1 MKKIFLTI
9 AFVFTIYNF
18 NAQTTEKPYTT
29 KVLGACGMC
38 KDRIETISLNTI
50 GVTSAVWDEETKMLE
65 INYDATMFNETELH
79 LNLSKA
85 GHETSKMKADD
96 KAYHALPACCAYKTV
111 DQDHH
116 ETEKNPL
123 IVNSVNEV
131 MGVIYELG
139 ENNKKTAVV
148 GANIYWL
155 GGTAGT
161 VSKANGSFNI
171 PMQSSSNR
179 LVVEYLG
186 FNSDT
191 LLIEKPGTVEIV
203 LKESETD
210 LTGVQIVSRR
220 KTMSVSYISPIK
232 LRKISKK
239 ELTKAACCNLSE
251 SFETNPAVDVSY
263 TDAVTGTK
271 QIEML
276 GLAGPY
282 VQITRENMP
291 DVRGLASIY
300 GLEFIPGPWIESI
313 QLNLGTGS
321 VINGFESIAG
331 QINVELKKPSD
342 EERLFVNGYYGS
354 GGRIE
359 ANINASTTV
368 SERFDTNILL
378 HGNVR
383 GQAHDNNF
391 DGFLDMPKGKG
402 LTIAN
407 NWKYYGD
414 NGNEGEFG
422 VKITSTDNTSGQDN
436 EHHNGI
442 HPPGYVLWKANIKAN
457 RYEAWMKRGKA
468 FLDKTN
474 TSIGFQLGGIMY
486 DQNSNF
492 GKRIYNGSQKMLY
505 ANLIYQTIIKN
516 KDNKITFGSS
526 FQAENTEEVLGTQS
540 FKRNE
545 YVPGIF
551 GEYTYSKN
559 EKIDIVLGLRT
570 DYHNNFGFFVTP
582 RLHTRYALS
591 QWTVLRGSAG
601 RGQRTANI
609 IAENIGALAS
619 SRSFIIENVND
630 KTPYGLQA
638 EVAWN
643 YGLNLTHDF
652 NDKLQYSLD
661 LYLTNFQNQV
671 IVDYDQNT
679 TQLWFYNLNGKSYSR
694 SIQTQMDYTIL
705 KDFDIRLAYRYNDVK
720 VQYKSGLLAKPL
732 VSPHRAFC
740 NLAYEYKGWKFDYTI
755 NWQSSKRIANTAS
768 NPEEYRLNARSKN
781 FSVSNAQITKS
792 LAKSFELYLG
802 GENIFNFQ
810 QLNPIISSGEPYGQ
824 YFDASQV
831 WGPVF
836 GSMFYAGFRYSL
848 MNKNTD

>member
-1 MKKIFLTI
+1 MKIFISI
-9 AFVFTIYNF
+9 ALIFSIYHLQ
-18 NAQTTEKPYTT
+18 AQNTPKPYTT
-29 KVLGACGMC
+29 KVEGACGMC
-38 KDRIETISLNTI
+38 KDRIEGISLNTI
-50 GVTSAVWDEETKMLE
+50 GVNTAVWNEETKILE
-65 INYDATMFNETELH
+65 ITIDAAMFNETELH
-79 LNLSKA
+79 QKLSNA
-85 GHETSKMKADD
+85 GHETSKMKANEE
-96 KAYHALPACCAYKTV
+96 AYHALPACCAYKTEGHE
-111 DQDHH
+111 HH
-116 ETEKNPL
+116 EEDNPL
-123 IVNSVNEV
+123 IANSINEV
-131 MGVIYELG
+131 AGVIYELG
-139 ENNKKTAVV
+139 EKNKKTAII

-161 VSKANGSFNI
+161 VSRSNGSFNI
-171 PMQSSSNR
+171 PMQASSNM
-179 LVVEYLG
+179 LIVEYLG
-186 FNSDT
+186 YNTDT
-191 LLIEKPGTVEIV
+191 LIVDKPGTIEIV
-203 LKESETD
+203 LKESEID
-210 LTGVQIVSRR
+210 LKGVQIVGR
-220 KTMSVSYISPIK
+220 KKSMSISYISPIK
-232 LRKISKK
+232 LRKISQK

-300 GLEFIPGPWIESI
+300 GLEFIPGPWVESI

-321 VINGFESIAG
+321 VVNGFESIAG

-342 EERLFVNGYYGS
+342 DERLFVNGYYGS

-359 ANINASTTV
+359 ANVIASTPI
-368 SERFDTNILL
+368 SDRFDTNVLL

-383 GQAHDNNF
+383 AQAHDNNF
-391 DGFLDMPKGKG
+391 DGFLDMPKGG
-402 LTIAN
+402 GFSLAN

-414 NGNEGEFG
+414 NGNEGNFG
-422 VKITSTDNTSGQDN
+422 FKVTSTDNTSGQDN
-436 EHHNGI
+436 SHHEGI
-442 HPPGYVLWKANIKAN
+442 HPPGYVLWKANIQSN
-457 RYEAWMKRGKA
+457 RYEAWLKRGKA
-468 FLDKTN
+468 FLDKPN
-474 TSIGFQLGGIMY
+474 TSIGFQLGGILY
-486 DQNSNF
+486 DQKSNF
-492 GKRIYNGSQKMLY
+492 GARTYNGDQKMLY
-505 ANLIYQTIIKN
+505 ANLIYQTTIKN
-516 KDNKITFGSS
+516 KDNKITMGTS
-526 FQAENTEEVLGTQS
+526 FQAENTEEQLGTQNYI
-540 FKRNE
+540 RNE

-559 EKIDIVLGLRT
+559 EKIDIVLGLRA
-570 DYHNNFGFFVTP
+570 DYHNNFGLFVTP

-591 QWTVLRGSAG
+591 QWTVLRGSIG

-619 SRSFIIENVND
+619 SRSFIIENEET

-643 YGLNLTHDF
+643 YGLNLMHDF
-652 NDKLQYSLD
+652 NDKMQFNLD

-671 IVDYDQNT
+671 VVDYDQNT
-679 TQLWFYNLNGKSYSR
+679 SQLWFYNLDGKSYSR
-694 SIQTQMDYTIL
+694 SIQTQLDYTL
-705 KDFDIRLAYRYNDVK
+705 LRGLDIRLAYRYNDVK

-740 NLAYEYKGWKFDYTI
+740 NLAYEVKGWRFDYTI
-755 NWQSSKRIANTAS
+755 NWQSPKRIANTLS
-768 NPEEYRLNARSKN
+768 NPEEYRLDTRSKS

-792 LAKSFELYLG
+792 FPQAFEFYIG

-810 QLNPIISSGEPYGQ
+810 QSNPIISGGEPYGQ

-836 GSMFYAGFRYSL
+836 GSMYYIGFRYSL
-848 MNKNTD
+848 MNKNLD